1 MHEGSGKMNMERLTE
16 KMQEP
21 EIKEHFKDFIQ
32 VQQLYSAAIKEIRT
46 KLEILDD
53 EFKVKY
59 DYNPIHQIE
68 SRLKSVQ
75 SIIDKLKRKG
85 FEISVKS
92 IRENLFDVAGIR
104 VICNYVDDI
113 YRIAE
118 LLTNQDDITLI
129 RTKDYIECPK
139 ENGYR
144 SLHLIVS
151 IPIFLAEKTEH
162 VMAEIQIR
170 TIAMNLWASLEHE
183 MKYKSDDDVSD
194 ELKSRLKNNADAIAK
209 IDTEMQFIFIVCK
222 IFTDETVKQCSQNN
236 MQGYEKLIDFY

>member
-1 MHEGSGKMNMERLTE
+1 MNTDKDEVSIGKLTD
-16 KMQEP
+16 KLQKS
-21 EIKEHFKDFIQ
+21 EIKGYVKEFMQ

-46 KLEILDD
+46 KFEILDE

-68 SRLKSVQ
+68 SRLKSPQ
-75 SIIDKLKRKG
+75 SILEKLKRKG
-85 FEISVKS
+85 FDVSVKS

-113 YRIAE
+113 YRIAD

-129 RTKDYIECPK
+129 RTKDYIEHPK

-151 IPIFLAEKTEH
+151 VPIFLAEKTEY

-183 MKYKSDDDVSD
+183 MKYKSEDDVSD
-194 ELKSRLKNNADAIAK
+194 ELKTRLKNNADSIAN
-209 IDTEMQFIFIVCK
+209 IDKEMQSIFMELREKNNVPITPCK
-222 IFTDETVKQCSQNN
+222 RTK
-236 MQGYEKLIDFY
+236 

>member
-1 MHEGSGKMNMERLTE
+1 MHEGSGNMNMERLTE
-16 KMQEP
+16 KMREP

-75 SIIDKLKRKG
+75 SILDKLKRKG

-113 YRIAE
+113 YRIAD

-194 ELKSRLKNNADAIAK
+194 ELKGRLKNNADAIAN
-209 IDTEMQFIFIVCK
+209 IDTEMQFIFK
-222 IFTDETVKQCSQNN
+222 ELKQKNN
-236 MQGYEKLIDFY
+236 VPKTTCRGMKK

>member
-151 IPIFLAEKTEH
+151 IPI
-162 VMAEIQIR
+162 
-170 TIAMNLWASLEHE
+170 S
-183 MKYKSDDDVSD
+183 
-194 ELKSRLKNNADAIAK
+194 
-209 IDTEMQFIFIVCK
+209 
-222 IFTDETVKQCSQNN
+222 SQKKLN
-236 MQGYEKLIDFY
+236 M

>member
-113 YRIAE
+113 YGIAE

-209 IDTEMQFIFIVCK
+209 IDTEMQFIFK
-222 IFTDETVKQCSQNN
+222 ELKQKNN
-236 MQGYEKLIDFY
+236 VPKTTCRGMKN